1 MNTSLRVLLVAAATS
16 TTGGGERHVA
26 DLMRRLP
33 EIGIDLGL
41 LCPAGG
47 DITALAD
54 SLGVPVYHAPIAA
67 GFMPTGIGGVREAIR
82 AFEPDIV
89 HAHGSRAAMFARLGD
104 GRARQRAVYT
114 VHGIHIDKAGGAA
127 RRAAFTAVER
137 FLKPRTARFVCVCAS
152 DVAKGAAL
160 GILEAARATVIYN
173 GIDTPSSELAEKA
186 KGAFRAE
193 LGIDEGTPLALSVGR
208 FHEQKD
214 QATLLEAWALVR
226 EHVPDAVLALVG
238 AGPLE
243 DALRERAAELQLGDS
258 MRFVTPRQG
267 LAAAYSDA
275 DAFVLSSL
283 WEGLPYVLL
292 EAMAYGLPVASTNV
306 DGIPEAVLEGESGL
320 LVPPADPAA
329 LARVVAELL
338 RDPVEGRR
346 MGEAGRIH
354 VAEHFSLEIMA
365 EAVAKVYGE
374 VAGVG
379 S

>member
-33 EIGIDLGL
+33 EIGIELGL

-67 GFMPTGIGGVREAIR
+67 GFMPAGIGGVREAIR

-104 GRARQRAVYT
+104 ARARQRAVYT

-127 RRAAFTAVER
+127 RQMAFTAIER
-137 FLKPRTARFVCVCAS
+137 FLRPRTARFVCVCAS

-160 GILEAARATVIYN
+160 GILDEARASVIHN
-173 GIDTPSSELAEKA
+173 GIDMPESAEKEL
-186 KGAFRAE
+186 GAFRAE

-243 DALRERAAELQLGDS
+243 DALRERAAELQLGES
-258 MRFVTPRQG
+258 MRFVAPRRG
-267 LAAAYSDA
+267 LAAAYADA

-292 EAMAYGLPVASTNV
+292 EAMAYGLPVASTDV

-346 MGEAGRIH
+346 MGEAGRDR

-365 EAVAKVYGE
+365 EAVAKVYGQ
-374 VAGVG
+374 VADVH
-379 S
+379 